1 MNGPEQL
8 GLAELLH
15 DALVQGREQQLREQ
29 GRRDEHHE
37 QPEPAAPQRDDED
50 RGKGNR
56 GETLGKQV
64 DDARDHLGQC
74 VEGADEVA
82 FEADER
88 VGGAGG
94 EQQSEEHE
102 EHADDQAQHI

>member
-1 MNGPEQL
+1 MHSAEQF
-8 GLAELLH
+8 GRAELLH

-64 DDARDHLGQC
+64 DDARDHLGQR
-74 VEGADEVA
+74 VEGADQVA
-82 FEADER
+82 FKADER
-88 VGGAGG
+88 VGRACG
-94 EQQSEEHE
+94 EQ
-102 EHADDQAQHI
+102 